1 MCISKSEKWN
11 LNSISRYSNQEI
23 SLTPLIYIYISSEI
37 GELGETVL
45 LRSHFHADKIDL
57 YIHAVILYNIYIYI
71 YVFNVERSNQFLLE
85 NDRFSRL
92 EADIDSRQRLLLV
105 REFEILLSV
114 IWSAD
119 FACKTCSRVTA
130 STGLPSDI
138 GRRYQGILFFARLLI
153 IAFFI
158 FATFSHFFF
167 FSLSFSPIF
176 QSLLNFNSNL

>member
-1 MCISKSEKWN
+1 MCTKSEKWN

-23 SLTPLIYIYISSEI
+23 SLTPLIYIYIYIFENT
-37 GELGETVL
+37 ELGETVL

-57 YIHAVILYNIYIYI
+57 YIHVHAVILYNL
-71 YVFNVERSNQFLLE
+71 YVSTKGRISSFE

-92 EADIDSRQRLLLV
+92 EADIDSRQRRLLV

-114 IWSAD
+114 IWSVD
-119 FACKTCSRVTA
+119 FACKTCFRVTA

-138 GRRYQGILFFARLLI
+138 GRRYQGSLFFARLLI

-158 FATFSHFFF
+158 FATFSHRCNF
-167 FSLSFSPIF
+167 FSLSNFLPSIFS
-176 QSLLNFNSNL
+176 

>member
-1 MCISKSEKWN
+1 M
-11 LNSISRYSNQEI
+11 
-23 SLTPLIYIYISSEI
+23 
-37 GELGETVL
+37 
-45 LRSHFHADKIDL
+45 
-57 YIHAVILYNIYIYI
+57 
-71 YVFNVERSNQFLLE
+71 ERSNQFLLE

-92 EADIDSRQRLLLV
+92 EADIDSRQRRLLV

-167 FSLSFSPIF
+167 FSLSNLFLISTLICNKHLNVLNPIITYKRILF
-176 QSLLNFNSNL
+176 ES